1 MEPTQEVRDEDRIVD
16 LSDDAPLLPAS
27 TRDDT
32 DEGWGEHRREPSREH
47 DDWLREER
55 PPHWDS

>member
-1 MEPTQEVRDEDRIVD
+1 MEPTQEVRDEDRFVD
-16 LSDDAPLLPAS
+16 LSDDAPLLPDS

-32 DEGWGEHRREPSREH
+32 DEGWGEPSRDRE
-47 DDWLREER
+47 DWLLDER

>member
-32 DEGWGEHRREPSREH
+32 DEGWGESSRER
-47 DDWLREER
+47 DDWLLEER